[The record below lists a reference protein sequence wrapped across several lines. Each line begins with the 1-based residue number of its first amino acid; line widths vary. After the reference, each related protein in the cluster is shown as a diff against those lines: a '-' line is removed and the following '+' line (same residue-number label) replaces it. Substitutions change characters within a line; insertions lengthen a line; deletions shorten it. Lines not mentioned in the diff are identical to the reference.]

1 MAKFLTT
8 RGTSSHIEEIIN
20 QAKDRVVLISP
31 YVKISGSLFPY
42 LKDAARKKV
51 KITLVY
57 GKKELEPEVRSQ
69 LEQLDNLS
77 LYFCKE
83 LHAKCF
89 YNAEQMVITSM
100 NLYDF
105 SEVNNEEMGILLS
118 AEDDKIAFDEAR
130 TKAESIINSATAVKL
145 RSSLLEEAGKE
156 FGKGMKLVVDSLTE
170 EEPKGYCIRCRKR
183 IPLDVE
189 QPLCHDCWEKWNIH
203 KKSSYR
209 EKYCH
214 ICGERAPTTKGKPQC
229 DSCYNKSKD

>member
-77 LYFCKE
+77 LHFCKE
-83 LHAKCF
+83 LHAKCY
-89 YNAEQMVITSM
+89 YNAEQMVISSM

-118 AEDDKIAFDEAR
+118 AKDDKVAFDEAR
-130 TKAESIINSATAVKL
+130 TKAESIINSAAVVKL
-145 RSSLLEEAGKE
+145 RSSLLEKAGKE
-156 FGKGMKLVVDSLTE
+156 FEKGMKLVVDSLTE
-170 EEPKGYCIRCRKR
+170 QEPPGHCIGCGRDMIPYNKDHPICGDCWKSGVRLGRFCYKCGEERRTTQKR
-183 IPLDVE
+183 
-189 QPLCHDCWEKWNIH
+189 PLC
-203 KKSSYR
+203 S
-209 EKYCH
+209 
-214 ICGERAPTTKGKPQC
+214 
-229 DSCYNKSKD
+229 SCYR